1 MGKICIAKQQLS
13 EEKRQVVNEVVTRF
27 KNDENLTEGITK
39 QHLPSFLYMLLH
51 TATCRGLKGFRDTIS
66 SKIETVYMY
75 YKKVSKIELITFLC
89 RHRFICLSTDV
100 CASSAPT

>member
-27 KNDENLTEGITK
+27 KNDENLTKGITK
-39 QHLPSFLYMLLH
+39 QHLPSFLDMLLH
-51 TATCRGLKGFRDTIS
+51 TAGGLKAFRDTIS
-66 SKIETVYMY
+66 SKIETVY

-89 RHRFICLSTDV
+89 RHRFILICLSTDV
-100 CASSAPT
+100 CASCAPT